1 MNFNNAFEV
10 SLPPKEAW
18 PLLMDVER
26 VVPCMPGAE
35 LIQIIDDKTFKGK
48 ISVKLG
54 PVLLAFACDASFA
67 DVDPIQHS
75 ARINAQGVDTKGR
88 GGVKSS
94 IHFHLEHSGKGSKV
108 MIDTDLSMSGAVAQY
123 GRGASMMQS
132 VANQVI
138 SQFSANLEASIAVN
152 RQVSAASS
160 PGMSS
165 VPTAAAGNAQVMDP
179 APGPSDKPIGGFALL
194 FAAILRGIRNWFGR
208 KPST

>member
-10 SLPPKEAW
+10 SLPPNEAW
-18 PLLMDVER
+18 PFLMDVER
-26 VVPCMPGAE
+26 VIPCMPGAE
-35 LIQIIDDKTFKGK
+35 LLQIIDDKTFKGK

-54 PVLLAFACDASFA
+54 PVLLTFTCDASFV

-75 ARINAQGVDTKGR
+75 ARINAQGVDAKGR

-94 IHFHLEHSGKGSKV
+94 IHFHLEPSGSGSKV

-138 SQFSANLEASIAVN
+138 SQFSANLEASIAAD
-152 RQVSAASS
+152 RQALAASPS
-160 PGMSS
+160 GTT
-165 VPTAAAGNAQVMDP
+165 PTHTDSTGNAPVSGP
-179 APGPSDKPIGGFALL
+179 APRPSAKPISGFALL
-194 FAAILRGIRNWFGR
+194 FAALLRGIRNWFGR